1 MGGRL
6 PSGPSSSSAPPFSTG
21 VVDERFPNAAVSVYS
36 TRGKTGRSS
45 ATVTVT
51 AELDGL
57 AAKSVTEPFV
67 FP

>member
-21 VVDERFPNAAVSVYS
+21 VSVFHQKKQKKKYS
-36 TRGKTGRSS
+36 TRGTTGRSL

-51 AELDGL
+51 AELGGL
-57 AAKSVTEPFV
+57 AAKSVTEPFK